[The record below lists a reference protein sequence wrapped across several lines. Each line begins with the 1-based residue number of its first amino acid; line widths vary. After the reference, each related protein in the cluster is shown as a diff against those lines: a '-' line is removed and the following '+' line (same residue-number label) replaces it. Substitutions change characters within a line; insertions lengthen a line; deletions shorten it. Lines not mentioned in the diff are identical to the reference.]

1 MITVRITNITLENN
15 RFRVF
20 IQSSNDVVEN
30 MEFVDSATSEDIINR
45 VKTRKDYYNE
55 MNEKVETLRTD
66 LLDKEI

>member
-1 MITVRITNITLENN
+1 MVTVKITNITLENN

-30 MEFVDSATSEDIINR
+30 MEFVDTATSEDIINR
-45 VKTRKDYYNE
+45 VKARKDYYNE
-55 MNEKVETLRTD
+55 MENKVENLRTD